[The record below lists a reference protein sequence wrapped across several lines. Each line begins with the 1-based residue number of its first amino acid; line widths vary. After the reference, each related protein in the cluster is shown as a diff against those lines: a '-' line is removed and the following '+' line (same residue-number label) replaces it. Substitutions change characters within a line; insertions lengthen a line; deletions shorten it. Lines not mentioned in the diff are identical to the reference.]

1 MPLRLYA
8 KSIILLFLLLFIC
21 LRGFVV
27 RTNSLWVEELRPAL
41 TDYFEPRNLRLVKVN
56 FWGHFYQVFMPS
68 NENVGERTSEVSS
81 IKISCG
87 LNTSTSPFMWP
98 PFLNH
103 VDFLTFRAKN
113 LNSAAS

>member
-8 KSIILLFLLLFIC
+8 KSIILLFLLLFVR

-27 RTNSLWVEELRPAL
+27 RANSLWVEELRPAL
-41 TDYFEPRNLRLVKVN
+41 TNYFKPRNLRLVKVN
-56 FWGHFYQVFMPS
+56 FWRHFHQVFMPS
-68 NENVGERTSEVSS
+68 YENVGERTSEVSS

-103 VDFLTFRAKN
+103 VGFFTFRAKN
-113 LNSAAS
+113 LNPAAS